1 MALVHPKSCESVH
14 TGLDLFSVPPT
25 QTAVEEG
32 QFVEY
37 HPLSSLSPAAP
48 IEFAISGAT
57 SEYLD
62 LSNTYLHVR
71 AKVTKADRTN
81 LDAGTDVPRVN

>member
-1 MALVHPKSCESVH
+1 MLGEIRTPRKCTFYFVRMS
-14 TGLDLFSVPPT
+14 
-25 QTAVEEG
+25 VEEG